1 VQFTCNLDG
10 INLPKNQTSYK
21 PCVYL
26 QIILKKLT
34 SSMFKNTKI
43 AVIGLGYVGLP
54 LAVEFGKKYS
64 VLGFDINKK
73 RVEELGNGYDRTQE
87 VESEQLKSSP
97 NLTFSTNIE
106 DLQDYNVFIV
116 TVPTPIDNYKK
127 PDLTPLLSASRTIG
141 KILKKDDVVIYESTV
156 YPGCTEED
164 CVPVLEKES
173 GLIFNQ
179 DFFCGYSPE
188 RINPGDK
195 INTLTKIK
203 KVTSGSTPKVADFV
217 NDLYG
222 SIIEAGTYKAT
233 SMKVAEASK
242 AIENAQRDV
251 NISFVNELALIFDKM
266 GIDTSEVLEAAGTKW
281 NFLKFKPG
289 LVGGHCIGVDPYYL
303 LHKSESLGYYPQ
315 VILSGRRVNDNMG
328 IFVANKL
335 IKLLIKNGHK
345 IEGSKVLIL
354 GITFK
359 ENCPDIRNSRVVDVY
374 NELKE
379 FGVNITVH
387 DPYADTHEVKEEYG
401 IDITTQLSN
410 KYDGILLAVSHD
422 EYKTLNL
429 ENFKNNNAVVF
440 DIKSMW
446 DKESVDARL

>member
-1 VQFTCNLDG
+1 M
-10 INLPKNQTSYK
+10 PKNQTNYK

-26 QIILKKLT
+26 QVILKKIKSRML
-34 SSMFKNTKI
+34 KNTKI

-54 LAVEFGKKYS
+54 LAVEFGKKYP

-87 VESEQLKSSP
+87 VEPEELKNSS
-97 NLTFSTNIE
+97 NLIFSTNTE
-106 DLQDYNVFIV
+106 DLENYNVFIV

-127 PDLTPLLSASRTIG
+127 PDLTPLLSASKTIG
-141 KILKKDDVVIYESTV
+141 KILKKDDLVIYESTV

-173 GLIFNQ
+173 GLKFNQ

-203 KVTSGSTPKVADFV
+203 KVTSGSTPEIADFV

-222 SIIEAGTYKAT
+222 SIITAGTYKAT
-233 SMKVAEASK
+233 SIKVAEASK

-379 FGVNITVH
+379 FGVNVTVH
-387 DPYADTHEVKEEYG
+387 DPYADAQEVKEEYG
-401 IDITTQLSN
+401 IEIIPDLLD

-422 EYKTLNL
+422 EYKSLNL
-429 ENFKNNNAVVF
+429 ENFKNPNGVVF

>member
-1 VQFTCNLDG
+1 MYN
-10 INLPKNQTSYK
+10 S
-21 PCVYL
+21 L
-26 QIILKKLT
+26 QSENI
-34 SSMFKNTKI
+34 KI
-43 AVIGLGYVGLP
+43 AIIGLGYVGLP
-54 LAVEFGKKYS
+54 LAVEFGKKYTT
-64 VLGFDINKK
+64 LGFDINQL
-73 RVEELGNGYDRTQE
+73 RITELIKGYDRTQE
-87 VESEQLKSSP
+87 MTVEELKSSKG
-97 NLTFSTNIE
+97 LSFSMDINV
-106 DLQDYNVFIV
+106 LQSCNVFIV
-116 TVPTPIDNYKK
+116 TVPTPIDKYKK
-127 PDLTPLLSASRTIG
+127 PDLKPLISASKTVG
-141 KILKKDDVVIYESTV
+141 SILKKGDTVIYESTV

-173 GLIFNQ
+173 GLKFNE

-195 INTLTKIK
+195 VNTLTKIK
-203 KVTSGSTPKVADFV
+203 KVTSGSTPEIADFV
-217 NDLYG
+217 DALYS

-266 GIDTSEVLEAAGTKW
+266 GIDTSEVLEAAGSKW

-335 IKLLIKNGHK
+335 IKLLIKKGHK
-345 IEGSKVLIL
+345 IEGSNVLIL
-354 GITFK
+354 GVTFK

-374 NELKE
+374 NELRE
-379 FGVNITVH
+379 FGINVDVYDTW
-387 DPYADTHEVKEEYG
+387 ADKHEVKEEYG
-401 IDITTQLSN
+401 IDLLEKVEK

-422 EYKTLNL
+422 EYTLLNL
-429 ENFKNNNAVVF
+429 ENFKNKNAVVF
-440 DIKSMW
+440 DIKGVL
-446 DKESVDARL
+446 DKSLVDARL

>member
-1 VQFTCNLDG
+1 MCIFVEFNKIRMLEIDK
-10 INLPKNQTSYK
+10 IE
-21 PCVYL
+21 
-26 QIILKKLT
+26 
-34 SSMFKNTKI
+34 NTKI
-43 AVIGLGYVGLP
+43 AIIGLGYVGLP
-54 LAVEFGKKYS
+54 LAVEFGKKYQ
-64 VLGFDINKK
+64 VLGFDINKV
-73 RVEELGNGYDRTQE
+73 RVDELNNGYDRTRE
-87 VESEQLKSSP
+87 IESEGLKSSP
-97 NLTFSTNIE
+97 NLIFSTNEE
-106 DLQDYNVFIV
+106 DLKSYNVFIV
-116 TVPTPIDNYKK
+116 TVPTPIDKFKK
-127 PDLTPLLSASRTIG
+127 PDLIPLLSASRTIG
-141 KILKKDDVVIYESTV
+141 KILKKDDLVIYESTV

-173 GLIFNQ
+173 GLKFNR

-203 KVTSGSTPKVADFV
+203 KVTSGSTPEIADFV

-222 SIIEAGTYKAT
+222 SIITAGTHKAT

-266 GIDTSEVLEAAGTKW
+266 GVDTSEVLEAAGTKW

-345 IEGSKVLIL
+345 IEGSNVLIL

-374 NELKE
+374 HELKE
-379 FGVNITVH
+379 FGVNVTIH
-387 DPYADTHEVKEEYG
+387 DPCADTQEVKEEYG
-401 IDITTQLSN
+401 IEVTSELSD

-422 EYKTLNL
+422 EYQSLNL
-429 ENFKNNNAVVF
+429 ENFKNPHAIVF

-446 DKESVDARL
+446 DKETVDARL